1 MDQFE
6 LTASAPK
13 ALLCDFYIVTVGVFV
28 GLGSWQ
34 NVTGRCCHLCVSSYF
49 IQSLTLQY
57 LKSDHWLMFPSQI
70 IMCLTSEQYNP
81 TPDSPPS
88 PKITQVQL
96 SEVLFP
102 CFIVSP
108 QFLFLLLFLSLLPPL
123 LFLPAVCYEDY
134 GERTRLCWMVLL
146 WLHSYR
152 EAINCWCTGRERR
165 LVKKKI
171 EIFCSLNYWVQAKPH
186 TSTGLHKGLC
196 LGYYLS
202 TITGIVFHIQFCL
215 NDVAC
220 MSV

>member
-1 MDQFE
+1 
-6 LTASAPK
+6 
-13 ALLCDFYIVTVGVFV
+13 
-28 GLGSWQ
+28 
-34 NVTGRCCHLCVSSYF
+34 
-49 IQSLTLQY
+49 
-57 LKSDHWLMFPSQI
+57 MFPIQI
-70 IMCLTSEQYNP
+70 IMCLTSEQYNL
-81 TPDSPPS
+81 TSDSRPS

-102 CFIVSP
+102 CFKVSP
-108 QFLFLLLFLSLLPPL
+108 QLLFLLVFLSLLRPL

-165 LVKKKI
+165 LVEEKI
-171 EIFCSLNYWVQAKPH
+171 EIFCSLNYWVQAKPY

-196 LGYYLS
+196 LGYNLS

-215 NDVAC
+215 SDVAC